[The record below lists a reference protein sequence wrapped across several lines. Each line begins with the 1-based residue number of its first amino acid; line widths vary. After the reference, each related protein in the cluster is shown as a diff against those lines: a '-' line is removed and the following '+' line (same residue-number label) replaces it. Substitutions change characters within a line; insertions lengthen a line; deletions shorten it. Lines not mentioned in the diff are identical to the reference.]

1 MSIHGYVQG
10 SSRGRRPTAGGQ
22 VLECEPSGP
31 GQVTASNW
39 STDVGG
45 VSYPLSLSAH
55 CNDIYTGHELTRRG

>member
-1 MSIHGYVQG
+1 M
-10 SSRGRRPTAGGQ
+10 
-22 VLECEPSGP
+22 LECEPSGP